1 MVSTEKKCTK
11 CHYVKD
17 ISVFNK
23 DKNKKDGLRTI
34 CRECV
39 KINNLL
45 FREKNPIKYR
55 ESQKKYRDNN
65 KEKESLR
72 QKVWKNN
79 NKDIITQYSTEYEK
93 IRKKKDPIYH
103 LIRICRGRIRSYFK
117 LKNITKKNRTF
128 DIIGCSP
135 EFLKEH
141 IEKQFTEGMSWELTG
156 EKIHIDHKIPLSS
169 AKTDSE
175 VHRLCHYTNLQ
186 PLWAEDNLK
195 KSNKWE

>member
-1 MVSTEKKCTK
+1 MESTKKKCTK

-17 ISVFNK
+17 ISDFNK

-93 IRKKKDPIYH
+93 IRKKKDPIYY
-103 LIRICRGRIRSYFK
+103 LIRICRSRTHLYFK

-141 IEKQFTEGMSWELTG
+141 IEKQFTEGMSWELIG

-169 AKTDSE
+169 AKIDSE

-195 KSNKWE
+195 KSNKW